1 LSEKRVTLGIDYGEV
16 RTGVAVSDAMGIL
29 ASPVAVL
36 RATSEKAL
44 FAEIARISAE
54 RGATHIVLGYPR
66 NMDGTAGAKAQK
78 CEQIAERLRRR
89 LNLPVTLWDERLS
102 TVSAHRTLN
111 EVNVRGQKRKD
122 IVDAVA
128 AVTILQGYLDYKV
141 S

>member
-1 LSEKRVTLGIDYGEV
+1 MSEKRVTLGIDYGEV

>member
-1 LSEKRVTLGIDYGEV
+1 MTLGIDYGEV